1 MGRRDLSE
9 TLSVVTGMSLEQ
21 WQEIVALA
29 LIRALHQAG
38 LTWDDW
44 PLFFAA
50 FKSTLSYIEPF
61 VDGERT

>member
-1 MGRRDLSE
+1 
-9 TLSVVTGMSLEQ
+9 MSLEQ

-29 LIRALHQAG
+29 MIRALHQAG